1 VASFPTS
8 RTDTTHFS
16 FDVFDTALCRLIHAP
31 EHIHL
36 SVGRKLRDRGI
47 VGFSDI
53 EWAYA
58 RAEAEFQQ
66 RLTVPHR
73 EVTLAAIYDRLARS
87 LDLNAD
93 DARAALE
100 TELAE
105 EHRLI
110 RPIAPIQERV
120 TTLIDEKTPPLFLSD
135 TYLSRSEVTS
145 LLVRAG
151 YCYPVDVVVSCEEH
165 KSKLAGTLFGH
176 VAAQRG
182 IESSGFRHVGDNG
195 LADVTN
201 ARTSGWDAQLFADSH
216 WTGRERVLF
225 ASGRGDFLASAVA
238 GSARAAR
245 LGQSAPVREGIVS
258 AAATVVGPMFT
269 AYVLWV
275 LRDVIARGGRT
286 IHFLARDG
294 QVLVP
299 ICQRLAGWLGVEV
312 KVVYMLAS
320 RQAFLLAALP
330 DSDRKMVEQGLKL
343 AYHGRISLSD
353 ALSSLKYSA
362 EEIRSISSHVGVDP
376 SARRVEVQESEIVAL
391 HDALLRPEWLDP
403 FRTRVKT
410 AREATLAYL
419 ESAGLFTSEEA
430 YIVDLGWR
438 GTTQLRLQ
446 HAVGDRVDLV
456 GYYMGLTN
464 TVLPPDARTRVWT
477 TSLSIKTALLEVMAS
492 ADHTSVRGF
501 GFADDGTPVCTP
513 PIREDPELI
522 GWGARQQ
529 QEIALR
535 FAEYFTEVVE
545 LEHYSI
551 DEVHAAL
558 ESAALDSY
566 RHFRLSPNNAEAEAY
581 GSVLHSDD
589 INHIRHRQLAHS
601 VTSWDVARHLVN
613 KSSRGEVTSWYT
625 GSLARSQGHLLPTLI
640 STSIDRVIVLSA
652 RIRTRRRRR
661 TARQSAYD
669 SLGARSVKV
678 P

>member
-1 VASFPTS
+1 VASSLIP
-8 RTDTTHFS
+8 RTGTRQFS

-31 EHIHL
+31 EHIHF
-36 SVGRKLRDRGI
+36 SVGRKLRDRGV

-53 EWAYA
+53 EWTYA
-58 RAEAEFQQ
+58 RVEAEFQQ

-73 EVTLAAIYDRLARS
+73 EVTLEAIYDRLARS
-87 LDLNAD
+87 LDLSSD
-93 DARAALE
+93 DARTALE

-110 RPIAPIQERV
+110 RPVATIRQRV
-120 TTLIDEKTPPLFLSD
+120 TTLVDEKISPLFLSD
-135 TYLSRSEVTS
+135 TYLSSSEVTT

-151 YCYPVDVVVSCEEH
+151 YRRPVDVVVSCEEL
-165 KSKLAGTLFGH
+165 KSKLAGTLFHH
-176 VAAQRG
+176 VAEQRG
-182 IESSGFRHVGDNG
+182 IENSDFRHIGDNKV
-195 LADVTN
+195 ADVIN
-201 ARTSGWDAQLFADSH
+201 ATTSGWDAQLFEDSH
-216 WTGRERVLF
+216 WTARERVLF

-245 LGQSAPVREGIVS
+245 LGQGAPVRAGIAS
-258 AAATVVGPMFT
+258 AAATVVGPLFAT
-269 AYVLWV
+269 YVLWV

-299 ICQRLAGWLGVEV
+299 ICQRLARWLGVDV
-312 KVVYMLAS
+312 KAVYTFAS

-330 DSDRKMVEQGLKL
+330 EGDRAMVEQALKL
-343 AYHGRISLSD
+343 AYYDRISLSD

-362 EEIRSISSHVGVDP
+362 EEIESISSQVGIAP
-376 SARRVEVQESEIVAL
+376 SVRRVEVKESEIVAL
-391 HDALLRPEWLDP
+391 RDALLRPERLDP
-403 FRTRVKT
+403 LRARVRT

-419 ESAGLFTSEEA
+419 KSAGLFDSPEA

-446 HAVGDRVDLV
+446 NAVGDRVNLV
-456 GYYMGLTN
+456 GYYLGLSN
-464 TVLPPDARTRVWT
+464 TVLPSDAKTRVWT
-477 TSLSIKTALLEVMAS
+477 TSTPIKTALLEVMAS

-501 GFADDGTPVCTP
+501 SFAEDGTPVCTP
-513 PIREDPELI
+513 PISEDPELI

-535 FAEYFTEVVE
+535 FVDYFTEAVE

-558 ESAALDSY
+558 ESAALDAY
-566 RHFRLSPNNAEAEAY
+566 RHFRLSPTYAEAEAY
-581 GSVLHSDD
+581 GGVLHSDD
-589 INHIRHRQLAHS
+589 INHIKQRQLALP
-601 VTSWDVARHLVN
+601 VTSSDVARHILN
-613 KSSRGEVTSWYT
+613 RTSRGEVTSWYM
-625 GSLARSQGHLLPTLI
+625 GSLARAQGHRLPRLI
-640 STSIDRVIVLSA
+640 ITSIDRVIVLSA
-652 RIRTRRRRR
+652 RVRTRRRRHA
-661 TARQSAYD
+661 ARRSAQG
-669 SLGARSVKV
+669 SLSARSANV